1 VTATLTNTSNT
12 DADQFLL
19 TNRFSADLNAAMLK
33 PRQELQVDQVNA
45 NREKEFFFRVPR
57 IPAGQSYSITIEYA
71 VDPVKQ
77 LQSSKSR
84 FTITSLAGTNISKEI
99 ELDLR

>member
-1 VTATLTNTSNT
+1 MI
-12 DADQFLL
+12 FFL

-33 PRQELQVDQVNA
+33 PKQELQVDQVNA
-45 NREKEFFFRVPR
+45 NREKEFLYRVPR
-57 IPAGQSYSITIEYA
+57 ILAGQSFSITIAYA

-77 LQSSKSR
+77 LQSSKSL